1 MEIQNFDHRH
11 QLIATLM
18 KLSANN
24 GNVASSES
32 SYILFLATE
41 MGITKEEF
49 GFVINWKDKL
59 SYPRPEGE
67 QEKARCLFQML
78 KMVFSNNKIDS
89 FELTAYYKIGKI
101 LGLEMEKLTAVGE
114 VWLNFSKTDI
124 NESFFMAYWNQAL
137 QAKKMPQP
145 S

>member
-24 GNVASSES
+24 GDVAPSES
-32 SYILFLATE
+32 SYILHFATE
-41 MGITKEEF
+41 LGVTKEEF
-49 GFVINWKDKL
+49 GFVIKWKDKL

-78 KMVFSNNKIDS
+78 KVVFSSKKIDS
-89 FELTAYYKIGKI
+89 SELTAYYKIGKI
-101 LGLEMEKLTAVGE
+101 LGLEMEKLEAVGE
-114 VWLNFSKTDI
+114 VWFKFSKNNI
-124 NESFFMAYWNQAL
+124 NEAFFMAYWNQAT
-137 QAKKMPQP
+137 QVKKMPQP